1 MLDKPE
7 RELHLVVDRMAL
19 EAEIEAL
26 ALEHEGSRDS
36 LRLAVVT
43 LLKATL
49 REGREKIH
57 AWFREDRLGTIC
69 AQRLSWLEDEL
80 IRATYAYVTRYVYTS
95 HNPTNGERMAIVAV
109 GGYGRG
115 TLAPGSDID
124 LLFLLPAKQ
133 TAWGESVTEAI
144 LYVLWD
150 LGQKV
155 GHATRSIDECLRL
168 ARSDM
173 TIRTTIL
180 EARPILG
187 DMTLARDLATRF
199 NKEIVQ
205 STAAEFVAAKLAE
218 RDDRVVK
225 AGNSRYRVE
234 PNVKEGK
241 GGLRDLNTLYWIAKY
256 VYRVRDAA
264 ALVEAGLFT
273 RREYRLF
280 VRAEDF
286 LWATRCAIHFL
297 IRRPDD
303 RLTFDLQ
310 REIASFLGYADRGGL
325 RGVERFMKHYF
336 LVAKDVGDLTAIVCA
351 ALEER
356 QQKPR
361 ARLDRFIAPFRR
373 SQRQALIGT
382 RDFVIETGRLN
393 VADDKVFW
401 RDPVNLIRLFHLAD
415 LHSLALHPV
424 AMRLVTQSLKLIT
437 AALRENVEANRL
449 FLEILTS
456 RNAPETVLRRM
467 NEAGVLGRF
476 IPDFGKVVA
485 MMQFNMYH
493 RYTVDEHLLRSV
505 GELADIDRGVGAD
518 EHPLV
523 NELMPTIQN
532 RTALYVATFLHDIAK
547 GRPEDHSIA
556 GAKIA
561 RKLGPRFGLS
571 KAQTETVSWLI
582 EQHLV
587 MSMTAQSRDLSDR
600 KTIETFAGTV
610 QTLERLKLLL
620 ILTVADIRAVGPGVW
635 NGWKGQLLRS
645 LFWET
650 ELVLA
655 GGHSSADRRASVR
668 QSQDELREGLADWST
683 EELDA
688 YVARHYPP
696 YWLKVDLPRRLR
708 HARFIRDVLGRGESL
723 GTEVDTDA
731 FRGVTELT
739 ILAPDH
745 PRLLSIITGA
755 CAASGANIV
764 DAQISTTTDGLALD
778 TIFVSREFPEDDDEL
793 RRAGR
798 IAKAMEQALR
808 GTIRLPDAVAK
819 RSAIKPR
826 NKAFQVAPDVVV
838 DNEWSNRHT
847 VVEVSGLDRPGLL
860 YDLTTAIS
868 QLNLNIASA
877 HIATFGEKAVDVFY
891 VTDLTGAKITS
902 PVRQNSISE
911 SLLAVFGE
919 KEAK

>member
-1 MLDKPE
+1 
-7 RELHLVVDRMAL
+7 
-19 EAEIEAL
+19 
-26 ALEHEGSRDS
+26 
-36 LRLAVVT
+36 
-43 LLKATL
+43 
-49 REGREKIH
+49 
-57 AWFREDRLGTIC
+57 
-69 AQRLSWLEDEL
+69 
-80 IRATYAYVTRYVYTS
+80 
-95 HNPTNGERMAIVAV
+95 
-109 GGYGRG
+109 
-115 TLAPGSDID
+115 
-124 LLFLLPAKQ
+124 
-133 TAWGESVTEAI
+133 
-144 LYVLWD
+144 
-150 LGQKV
+150 
-155 GHATRSIDECLRL
+155 
-168 ARSDM
+168 
-173 TIRTTIL
+173 
-180 EARPILG
+180 
-187 DMTLARDLATRF
+187 
-199 NKEIVQ
+199 
-205 STAAEFVAAKLAE
+205 
-218 RDDRVVK
+218 
-225 AGNSRYRVE
+225 
-234 PNVKEGK
+234 
-241 GGLRDLNTLYWIAKY
+241 
-256 VYRVRDAA
+256 
-264 ALVEAGLFT
+264 
-273 RREYRLF
+273 
-280 VRAEDF
+280 
-286 LWATRCAIHFL
+286 
-297 IRRPDD
+297 
-303 RLTFDLQ
+303 
-310 REIASFLGYADRGGL
+310 
-325 RGVERFMKHYF
+325 
-336 LVAKDVGDLTAIVCA
+336 
-351 ALEER
+351 
-356 QQKPR
+356 
-361 ARLDRFIAPFRR
+361 
-373 SQRQALIGT
+373 
-382 RDFVIETGRLN
+382 
-393 VADDKVFW
+393 
-401 RDPVNLIRLFHLAD
+401 
-415 LHSLALHPV
+415 
-424 AMRLVTQSLKLIT
+424 
-437 AALRENVEANRL
+437 
-449 FLEILTS
+449 
-456 RNAPETVLRRM
+456 
-467 NEAGVLGRF
+467 
-476 IPDFGKVVA
+476 
-485 MMQFNMYH
+485 
-493 RYTVDEHLLRSV
+493 
-505 GELADIDRGVGAD
+505 
-518 EHPLV
+518 
-523 NELMPTIQN
+523 
-532 RTALYVATFLHDIAK
+532 
-547 GRPEDHSIA
+547 
-556 GAKIA
+556 
-561 RKLGPRFGLS
+561 
-571 KAQTETVSWLI
+571 
-582 EQHLV
+582 
-587 MSMTAQSRDLSDR
+587 
-600 KTIETFAGTV
+600 V

-668 QSQDELREGLADWST
+668 QSQDELREGLADWPA

-902 PVRQNSISE
+902 PVRQNSIGE